1 MALLPPEPARGQICP
16 RPDSERR
23 QHGRQPTLRH
33 PVWDLVVLR
42 PAPLRPEPVRE
53 FEQAVDHRGARE
65 AIDPRPEV
73 EEIPDVFEEAD
84 AEVFVLANTELD
96 GGREAVKGFGELMCF
111 DCAAWCER
119 FRWKAT
125 MWKLGRRAVRA
136 VWRQETP
143 ISPALRG
150 FVVQARRKPE
160 AMRYR
165 APDGP

>member
-1 MALLPPEPARGQICP
+1 M
-16 RPDSERR
+16 
-23 QHGRQPTLRH
+23 
-33 PVWDLVVLR
+33 VVLR

-111 DCAAWCER
+111 DRAACVND
-119 FRWKAT
+119 FA
-125 MWKLGRRAVRA
+125 GRRQCGSSAAGRFA
-136 VWRQETP
+136 PSGGKRRP
-143 ISPALRG
+143 SPRLCVASWSKRDG
-150 FVVQARRKPE
+150 NRKPCGI
-160 AMRYR
+160 
-165 APDGP
+165 GPRTGPRLAGDESLTTTKLSG